1 VDSLARPGGNIT
13 GFSLYEFSIIGKSL
27 DMLKKIAPNIVRVAL
42 IYNSDNPATAFFVRS
57 FEAFAGPLAV
67 QPIIL
72 PVHGLGV
79 MGMSRVWGLLL
90 SRRVASQPSTT
101 GMLGPEIGGAIAQ
114 GGFGHN
120 GLASATGSTTA
131 ADCGFQFGRRDHAV
145 GGAPFAGSLPRRIS
159 ASIQA

>member
-90 SRRVASQPSTT
+90 SRRVAPQPSTT
-101 GMLGPEIGGAIAQ
+101 GSAIAQ

>member
-1 VDSLARPGGNIT
+1 MDSLARPGGNIT

-79 MGMSRVWGLLL
+79 MGMSCVWGLLL

-101 GMLGPEIGGAIAQ
+101 GMLGPEIGGAFMTSKGIIVAVAAFMFALTLGMLTAKVAQ
-114 GGFGHN
+114 SDN
-120 GLASATGSTTA
+120 DRASNPTIRTMAL
-131 ADCGFQFGRRDHAV
+131 QY
-145 GGAPFAGSLPRRIS
+145 
-159 ASIQA
+159 